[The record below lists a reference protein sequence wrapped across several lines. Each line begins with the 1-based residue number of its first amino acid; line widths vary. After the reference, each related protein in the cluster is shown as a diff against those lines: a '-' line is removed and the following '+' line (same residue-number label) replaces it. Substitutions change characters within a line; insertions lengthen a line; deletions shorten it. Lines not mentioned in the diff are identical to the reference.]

1 MRRIQVVLLITLCS
15 VTGVALLVLAA
26 ARTGLAQ
33 NDEMRK
39 HILHELAGPFIVF
52 RANVQEELKLSDSQ
66 KQKMEETVPDTL
78 GEAQKFM
85 ETLHDQ
91 PAGEREKAI
100 KLYRDKA
107 GDKFNDSLK
116 ETLKPGQLARLKQL
130 QLQHEGPAALGRPE
144 IRKELNITQQ
154 QLMKFMG
161 VVQDM
166 QKKIEPLIKEAQS
179 GGDPEVIRPKV
190 IKIRKEHEAL
200 MIDFLSDEQK
210 KMWQEKVGKPVDVLT
225 P

>member
-85 ETLHDQ
+85 ETLH
-91 PAGEREKAI
+91 
-100 KLYRDKA
+100 RDKA